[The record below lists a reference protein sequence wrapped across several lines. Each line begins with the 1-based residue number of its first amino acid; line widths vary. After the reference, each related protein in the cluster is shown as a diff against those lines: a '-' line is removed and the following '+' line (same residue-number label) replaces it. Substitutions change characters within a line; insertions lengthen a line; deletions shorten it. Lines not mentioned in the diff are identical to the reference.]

1 MSGSQN
7 IEGSPS
13 TRAGTHMAGTAHEV
27 SSPHDIIAPP
37 RRAIPPEVVA
47 ALDQVI
53 DEYNHSQPLFFT
65 EGE

>member
-1 MSGSQN
+1 MSASQN

-27 SSPHDIIAPP
+27 SSPHDITAPP
-37 RRAIPPEVVA
+37 KGEIPPEVIA

-53 DEYNHSQPLFFT
+53 DEYNRSQPLFFT